1 MLKRVIK
8 YFERLGIATSVL
20 FNVILGGPS
29 NQTFSARNY
38 AWKKD
43 GKPNLVWLIDAM
55 FFWEP
60 DHSLLSWLFWIVRKD
75 VIHEMSKEKTGG

>member
-8 YFERLGIATSVL
+8 YFERLGIAISVL

-38 AWKKD
+38 AWKRD
-43 GKPNLVWLIDAM
+43 GKPNIVWFIDTI